1 LGKAPR
7 SDIPLVRYRKSA
19 IARRIVLQ
27 AVMKVK
33 CHSSLLPERKHK
45 TGPTP
50 LLMRNSI
57 LRAIVCRG
65 VISKKAVVMMKHVL
79 AACALAASLVP
90 VTAAAEP
97 VNLKF
102 SYFSSD
108 RSLLYA
114 AAVKP
119 FTDAVNEA
127 AKGVVHIDVH
137 FSGKL
142 GSIGQQA
149 QLVQDGTA
157 DIAFIVPGYTPARFD
172 NGVVELPG
180 IFRDGREATLVYTRL
195 IAAGALRG
203 YEDFL
208 VIGAFATP
216 PETVHTR
223 TPATSLADLKGAR
236 IRANNPVEVAALEK
250 LGMTGVLMPVNQ
262 TADAI
267 AAGKIEGA
275 AIPASPLFEFG
286 IGRFATNHYLL
297 GFGVAPLAVVMNR
310 KKFESLPEAAREV
323 ILKYAGEWTAARF
336 TDRYEADNVEQV
348 RKLREDPRRK
358 VTDPSEGDKTT
369 ARAVF
374 QSVTNEW
381 LARDPRNAA
390 ILALAQAEIARL
402 RASERASR

>member
-1 LGKAPR
+1 MGKHKPG
-7 SDIPLVRYRKSA
+7 SNSLLVRNLNVC
-19 IARRIVLQ
+19 ARSFDEAQ
-27 AVMKVK
+27 
-33 CHSSLLPERKHK
+33 SPS
-45 TGPTP
+45 
-50 LLMRNSI
+50 
-57 LRAIVCRG
+57 
-65 VISKKAVVMMKHVL
+65 KAVVMMKHVL
-79 AACALAASLVP
+79 AACVAATLVP
-90 VTAAAEP
+90 VAAAAEP
-97 VNLKF
+97 INLKL

-108 RSLLYA
+108 RSLLYTA
-114 AAVKP
+114 AIKP

-127 AKGVVHIDVH
+127 AKDLVHIDVH

-142 GSIGQQA
+142 GGIGQQA
-149 QLVQDGTA
+149 QLVQDGTV

-180 IFRDGREATLVYTRL
+180 MFRDGREATLVYTRL

-216 PETVHTR
+216 PETIHTR
-223 TPATSLADLKGAR
+223 TPAISLADLKGAR

-250 LGMTGVLMPVNQ
+250 LGMAGVLMPVNQ

-267 AAGKIEGA
+267 AGGKIEGA

-310 KKFESLPEAAREV
+310 KKFESLPAAAREV
-323 ILKYAGEWTAARF
+323 ILKHAGEWTAVRF
-336 TDRYEADNVEQV
+336 ADSYEADNVEQV
-348 RKLREDPRRK
+348 RKLRADPRRK
-358 VTDPSEGDKTT
+358 VTDPSESDIRT
-369 ARAVF
+369 ARAAF

-381 LARDPRNAA
+381 LARDPRNAVV
-390 ILALAQAEIARL
+390 LATAQAEISRL